1 MIPTL
6 QTIEAWLYRRGFA
19 HAETRI
25 LVRNQLALTLLA
37 VFAALAGGWAWPKLY
52 DFGAGVLL
60 ATWNFYFLSKFV
72 HRVLDKQRANVTGM
86 LFRFYGR
93 LILTGVALYALI
105 AMAGSSVIALLAG
118 LSTVVVTV
126 LIWALS
132 RVMGKNIKEA

>member
-1 MIPTL
+1 MSILTK
-6 QTIEAWLYRRGFA
+6 IEGGLYRRGFE

-25 LVRNQLALTLLA
+25 LVRNQLALTLVVAAAA
-37 VFAALAGGWAWPKLY
+37 VLGGWAWPGLF
-52 DFGAGVLL
+52 DVAAGAFL

-105 AMAGSSVIALLAG
+105 VMCGSSVVFLLAG

-126 LIWALS
+126 LIWALA
-132 RVMGKNIKEA
+132 RMRG